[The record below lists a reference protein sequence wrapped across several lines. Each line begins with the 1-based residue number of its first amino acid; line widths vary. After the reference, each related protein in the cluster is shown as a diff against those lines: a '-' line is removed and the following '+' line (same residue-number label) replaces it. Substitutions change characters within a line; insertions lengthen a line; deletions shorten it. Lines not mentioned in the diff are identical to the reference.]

1 MSYVVFK
8 VKNLDD
14 FIAQYGKKEA
24 QKKIKK
30 AKKRFIADMKK
41 RAPSWVASEVTK
53 VYAVKKA
60 ELRGSSLGNV
70 KIKGDNISDIAIIY
84 SGRALTPTHFSMNP
98 KTLSAPNG
106 TASYTLKA
114 TFIKGQR
121 ATLGKVKKL
130 TKKQRKEIGKNLT
143 RSGTRRSNKSPVML
157 MYTGNTQAGGTNYIP
172 FQRKS
177 ANRKDIHAVKTISL
191 PQMVS
196 SERTKD
202 AIQTKVNEGALQRWE
217 HHLKQVG
224 F

>member
-1 MSYVVFK
+1 MSGVVFEI
-8 VKNLDD
+8 KNLDA
-14 FIAQYGKKEA
+14 FIEQYGEKEA
-24 QKKIKK
+24 MKKIEK
-30 AKKRFIADMKK
+30 AKKRFLADMRK
-41 RAPSWVASEVTK
+41 RAPTWVSAEVVK
-53 VYAVKKA
+53 VYGVKKA
-60 ELRGSSLGNV
+60 EINGGKLGDVKVKGNDISNV
-70 KIKGDNISDIAIIY
+70 AISF
-84 SGRALTPTHFSMNP
+84 SGRPLTPTHFSMSP

-106 TASYTLKA
+106 TASYTVKA

-143 RSGTRRSNKSPVML
+143 RSGSRRSNKSPVML
-157 MYTGNTQAGGTNYIP
+157 MHTGNTQIGGTNYIP

-177 ANRKDIHAVKTISL
+177 SDRTDIHAVKTVSL

-196 SERTKD
+196 SERTRES
-202 AIQTKVNEGALQRWE
+202 IQTTVNEGALKRWE